1 MKKVIIIVGPT
12 AVGKTELAVD
22 IAEKINGEIVSAD
35 SMQIYKHMDIGSAKP
50 SESEKRGIT
59 HYLIDEIE
67 PDSTFSVSD
76 YQRLAKAYIHQI
88 VKKGKTPI
96 VAGGTGL
103 YVNSLLYDMDFSAM
117 PSDDNLRK
125 KLEEQAAE
133 YGNTFVH
140 NKLKELDP
148 SAAERIHPNNLK
160 RVIRAIEVFHQK
172 GHGIKKFEESFKENK
187 DYKYILIGLFRN
199 RVELYERIN
208 KRVDMLMDTGLLSEV
223 ENLVASGLTEKNISM
238 KGIGY
243 KELIGYLN
251 GEYILDRAVWLIK
264 RNTRRYA
271 KRQMTWFRGN
281 PDIKWYNLSNYS
293 FKEDIINDILLYINQ
308 NHNAKGKGE

>member
-1 MKKVIIIVGPT
+1 MKEVIIIVGPT

-22 IAEKINGEIVSAD
+22 IAEKINGEIISAD
-35 SMQIYKHMDIGSAKP
+35 SMQIYKYMDIGSAKP
-50 SESEKRGIT
+50 SESEKRGVP

-76 YQRLAKAYIHQI
+76 YQRLARSYINQI
-88 VKKGKTPI
+88 VEKGKMPI

-103 YVNSLLYDMDFSAM
+103 YVNSILYDMDFSAM
-117 PSDDNLRK
+117 PSDGTIRK
-125 KLEEQAAE
+125 KLEKEAAE

-160 RVIRAIEVFHQK
+160 RVIRAIEVYHQK
-172 GHGIKKFEESFKENK
+172 GQGIKKFEDSFVKNM
-187 DYKYILIGLFRN
+187 DYKYILIGLYRN
-199 RVELYERIN
+199 REELYTRIN
-208 KRVDMLMDTGLLSEV
+208 KRVDLLMEAGLLKEV
-223 ENLVASGLTEKNISM
+223 ERLAASGLTKESISM

-251 GEYILDRAVWLIK
+251 KEYDLEQAVWLIK

-271 KRQMTWFRGN
+271 KRQLTWFRRN
-281 PDIKWYNLSNYS
+281 RFIKWYNLSNYS
-293 FKEDIINDILLYINQ
+293 LKEEIISDILLYINS
-308 NHNAKGKGE
+308 